1 MSRRDGALALSG
13 RDQTRCLEIVFRPD
27 PVYSLWNNYDLLVSG
42 IVADGDSR
50 RKVALFSATT
60 SIYSMYSSVMDTTLD
75 AWEILQ
81 TVVQLGGFAP
91 AAEKLN
97 RSQSTISYAIGRLQE
112 QLGVRLFEIQGRKAQ
127 LTEAGRVLLADAEPH
142 LAGFHQLEER
152 ARLMASGGASEVRL
166 SVDSIFP
173 DDRLFDALASFT
185 RSFPQVKPKLRQGT
199 FLSADSEFSL
209 YSAQLCVT
217 GLISRELCVK
227 PILTIQMIAV
237 MRNDHPLLSIRR
249 SLSRSDLMEHMLV
262 TIEGAAS
269 GSPKHQ
275 PRLPAQRVLPVGT
288 VDSAIA
294 AVRSGLCFGWLPK
307 YRIQTELDR
316 GDFVA
321 LPLPAGKTR
330 DVRLNLVCRDLSAS
344 NSEVI
349 ALAELL
355 GLSRE
360 PEAI

>member
-1 MSRRDGALALSG
+1 
-13 RDQTRCLEIVFRPD
+13 
-27 PVYSLWNNYDLLVSG
+27 
-42 IVADGDSR
+42 
-50 RKVALFSATT
+50 
-60 SIYSMYSSVMDTTLD
+60 MDTTLD

-91 AAEKLN
+91 AAKKLN

-127 LTEAGRVLLADAEPH
+127 LTEVGRVLLADVEPH
-142 LAGFHQLEER
+142 LAGFQQLEQR
-152 ARLMASGGASEVRL
+152 AHLMASGSASEVRL

-173 DDRLFDALASFT
+173 DDRLFVALASFS
-185 RSFPQVKPKLRQGT
+185 RSFPHVRPKLRQGT

-209 YSAQLCVT
+209 HNAQLCVT
-217 GLISRELCVK
+217 GLMSRELFVK
-227 PILTIQMIAV
+227 PILVIGMIAV
-237 MRNDHPLLSIRR
+237 AQCEHPLHSIRR
-249 SLSRSDLMEHMLV
+249 RLSRSDLLQHILV

-269 GSPKHQ
+269 GSLKQQ
-275 PRLPAQRVLPVGT
+275 PRIPTQRVLPVGT
-288 VDSAIA
+288 IESAIA

-344 NSEVI
+344 NSEVN

-355 GLSRE
+355 GMNRE
-360 PEAI
+360 PETI